1 MEQNF
6 SSGNLD
12 EMLKKAAKEPDLL
25 KKMSSKSPEE
35 ILQTLPPDQAEKLKA
50 LMQNEELKQKLMKSP
65 QAQMLI
71 KMFMKGKGGA

>member
-12 EMLKKAAKEPDLL
+12 EMLKKAAKQPDLL
-25 KKMSSKSPEE
+25 KKMSGKSPEE

-65 QAQMLI
+65 QAQMLM

>member
-12 EMLKKAAKEPDLL
+12 EMLKKATKEPDLL